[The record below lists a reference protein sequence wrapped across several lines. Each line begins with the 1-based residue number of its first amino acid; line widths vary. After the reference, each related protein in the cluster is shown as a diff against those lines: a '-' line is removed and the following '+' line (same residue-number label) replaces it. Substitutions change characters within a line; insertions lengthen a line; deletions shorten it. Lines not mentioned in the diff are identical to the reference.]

1 MSKAPPKGKKVS
13 KPRTKKSEE
22 ERKDPKWRERRDKN
36 NEAVKRSREKNK
48 NELDDLQRK
57 VEAKKAEN
65 AHLVRKNYELDGQL
79 FVLRKFVKLIK
90 EQQQK
95 QQQSQTAP
103 QQQND
108 QQENLQEQ
116 NSTAQMNQQKDQS
129 LPLLL
134 EGNQHAQQQSNQD
147 QEPTQQ
153 CQKIGSQNFAQGGV
167 GQSPYHDVGL
177 QFPPPRPNAACQH
190 HEIQSQPMILNPI
203 QNLPQ
208 PGNSQEPEQNV
219 QQKIQ
224 NQPPQQNQLQHAIVN
239 QPQIQQQNAMN
250 EELLLEDFPLN
261 FDIDLDELSRRVLI
275 SLGEEEQPMPI
286 NQPQNIPI
294 EHFNKE
300 WSDDILQM

>member
-22 ERKDPKWRERRDKN
+22 ERKDPKYQKIRDKN
-36 NEAVKRSREKNK
+36 NEAVKKSREKNRK
-48 NELDDLQRK
+48 ELDDLQKRIEALK
-57 VEAKKAEN
+57 VENDETQKEIYR
-65 AHLVRKNYELDGQL
+65 LEGRLGMLRDTCELL
-79 FVLRKFVKLIK
+79 
-90 EQQQK
+90 K
-95 QQQSQTAP
+95 QNQQSQTAP

-224 NQPPQQNQLQHAIVN
+224 NQPPQEHQLGSLERNQLPDEILEYILDQEHHASPLDGVHIVWGN
-239 QPQIQQQNAMN
+239 LEMQMN
-250 EELLLEDFPLN
+250 
-261 FDIDLDELSRRVLI
+261 
-275 SLGEEEQPMPI
+275 
-286 NQPQNIPI
+286 
-294 EHFNKE
+294 
-300 WSDDILQM
+300 